1 MVYELIIIGAGPAGI
16 TAAIYAARKRLNFLV
31 ITRVIG
37 GQLMNNA
44 FIENYTGYQEISGA
58 ELVSKFEEH
67 LKEFKFDL
75 EMDEVI
81 NISIKNDIF
90 QVRTKSNVFKSKTL
104 IIAAGTSPRKLNVK
118 GEEEFLNRGVTYC
131 ATCDGPLFLEKDV
144 AIIGGGNSAF
154 ETAIQL
160 MAIANKIYMI
170 DIAEDLIG
178 DKILIDKVRAHA
190 KVEIF
195 SSSSLKAIKGDKF
208 VEKIEFEQKGQ
219 IKIKNVQGVF
229 IEIGYIPQTSIFKD
243 LVELNVKDEIITD
256 RFKKTSRPGVFA
268 AGDCTDTPFKQII
281 ISGGEGAVAALS
293 AFQFL
298 SKI

>member
-1 MVYELIIIGAGPAGI
+1 MTYELIIIGAGPAGI
-16 TAAIYAARKRLNFLV
+16 TAAIYAARKRMNFLV
-31 ITRVIG
+31 VTQVIG

-44 FIENYTGYQEISGA
+44 FIENYTGYQEISGG

-81 NISIKNDIF
+81 NTSIENDII
-90 QVRTKSNVFKSKTL
+90 QVKTKSRNFKSKTL
-104 IIAAGTSPRKLNVK
+104 IIATGASPRKLNVE
-118 GEEEFLNRGVTYC
+118 GEEEFRNRGVTYC
-131 ATCDGPLFLEKDV
+131 DTCDGPLFLNKDV

-178 DKILIDKVRAHA
+178 DKILIDKVRTHA

-195 SSSSLKAIKGDKF
+195 SSSSLKAIKGD
-208 VEKIEFEQKGQ
+208 
-219 IKIKNVQGVF
+219 
-229 IEIGYIPQTSIFKD
+229 
-243 LVELNVKDEIITD
+243 
-256 RFKKTSRPGVFA
+256 
-268 AGDCTDTPFKQII
+268 
-281 ISGGEGAVAALS
+281 
-293 AFQFL
+293 
-298 SKI
+298 